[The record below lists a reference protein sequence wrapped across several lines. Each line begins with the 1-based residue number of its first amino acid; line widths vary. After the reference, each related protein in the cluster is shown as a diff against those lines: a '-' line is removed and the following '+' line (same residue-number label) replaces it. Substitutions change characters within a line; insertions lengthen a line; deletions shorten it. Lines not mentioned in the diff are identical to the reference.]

1 METPV
6 KAISRRPRAVRARPL
21 PVTIAIVL
29 LVLLSLGNLTAPL
42 ISEGIPTAAVFFLLA
57 IGALGNVGAVGLWML
72 KRWALW
78 LVIVV
83 SVINILENA
92 TEITRLDSVIYVV
105 CFALV
110 ISLVVLPN
118 SRRAYS

>member
-1 METPV
+1 MGTAV
-6 KAISRRPRAVRARPL
+6 KAMRRRLHVRARPL

-29 LVLLSLGNLTAPL
+29 LVVLSLGNLMAPL

-57 IGALGNVGAVGLWML
+57 IGALGIVGAVGLWML